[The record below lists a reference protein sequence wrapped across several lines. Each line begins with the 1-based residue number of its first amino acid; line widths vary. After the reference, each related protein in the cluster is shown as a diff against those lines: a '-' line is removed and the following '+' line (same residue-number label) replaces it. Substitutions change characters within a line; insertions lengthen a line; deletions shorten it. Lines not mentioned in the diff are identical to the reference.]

1 MVAHFL
7 ELLNAFVNFSGGGRR
22 RFFSLSPV
30 LCSGAAQAS
39 AYGTPCLLTSAFP
52 GTPAYKLCA
61 VYASAFCARRLCP
74 HRRAVWICAGGG
86 AQSPKN
92 GGRGFYAVSS
102 VLHNFIRI
110 YKQERRRRSCFRGG
124 NILNWA
130 DLLSVLRYK
139 EQRERGRAGMRAD
152 HRADVVD
159 MNLLAADLSADHI
172 RQQYGVVITV
182 SVADEHNLVF
192 RIDGGLLH
200 MLAQR
205 PDRVAAAA
213 CL

>member
-1 MVAHFL
+1 M
-7 ELLNAFVNFSGGGRR
+7 
-22 RFFSLSPV
+22 
-30 LCSGAAQAS
+30 
-39 AYGTPCLLTSAFP
+39 
-52 GTPAYKLCA
+52 
-61 VYASAFCARRLCP
+61 
-74 HRRAVWICAGGG
+74 
-86 AQSPKN
+86 
-92 GGRGFYAVSS
+92 
-102 VLHNFIRI
+102 
-110 YKQERRRRSCFRGG
+110 
-124 NILNWA
+124 
-130 DLLSVLRYK
+130 LRYK

-159 MNLLAADLSADHI
+159 MNLLAANLSADHI